1 MEARRVVRTE
11 QVMRWPG
18 GLHPHVSALI
28 LEDGR
33 RVAAD
38 VAIWRLDVRSVA
50 FEVVVDDRVASVSVE
65 RCPRCDQDHLCTTLD
80 GPGRQYLLPLSNEP
94 G

>member
-1 MEARRVVRTE
+1 MVRTE
-11 QVMRWPG
+11 QVMMWPG
-18 GLHPHVSALI
+18 GLHPHVAALI

-33 RVAAD
+33 RFAAD
-38 VAIWRLDVRSVA
+38 DAMWRIDVRSVA
-50 FEVVVDDRVASVSVE
+50 FEVLVDDRVADIAVE

-80 GPGRQYLLPLSNEP
+80 VPGRQHLLPLSAEP